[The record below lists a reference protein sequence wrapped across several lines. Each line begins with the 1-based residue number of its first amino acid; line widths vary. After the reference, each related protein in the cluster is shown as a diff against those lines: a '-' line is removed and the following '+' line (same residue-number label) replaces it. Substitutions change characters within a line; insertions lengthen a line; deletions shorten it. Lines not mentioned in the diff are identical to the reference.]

1 MDDLTHS
8 HTRVIFPINASSDLF
23 QNLTDLHGERIR
35 LLLQQPAQRGATESA
50 KGDTEKQAMTH
61 TATSTSRAAP

>member
-1 MDDLTHS
+1 MDDLTHA
-8 HTRVIFPINASSDLF
+8 HTRGIFPINASSDLF

-50 KGDTEKQAMTH
+50 KGDTGKQALTH
-61 TATSTSRAAP
+61 TSTSTSRAAP